1 MRDRISIIVPT
12 KNEPYI
18 ATLVQKLRKIFRNN
32 AEIIVIEKGRKLP
45 KVKAKVVRQRTN
57 GLGNAFLEALKYAHG
72 EIIANLDGDGSHR
85 PEDLKKMIAEMK
97 NADLAIGSRFVRGG
111 KTKDVQHRQIASLF
125 ARKLASFIM
134 GLNIEDSTSGFFVV
148 RREVMEKIKVKK
160 VLGYKMIFPIAYKA
174 QQQNF
179 RIKEVPI
186 TFVGRQAGTS
196 HVSIFKLSGFKEI
209 YNELKMAILLRLGLY

>member
-1 MRDRISIIVPT
+1 MKGKISIIIPT

-18 ATLVQKLRKIFRNN
+18 ATLVNELRKLFPN

-45 KVKAKVVRQRTN
+45 KVKAKVVRQRTK

-85 PEDLKKMIAEMK
+85 TEDLKKMIAQIA
-97 NADLAIGSRFVRGG
+97 NADLVIGSRFVRGG
-111 KTKDVQHRQIASLF
+111 KTKDVQHRQIASLI
-125 ARKLASFIM
+125 ARKIASFIM
-134 GLNIEDSTSGFFVV
+134 GLKIEDSTSGFFVV
-148 RREVMEKIKVKK
+148 RKEVLDKLKIKE
-160 VLGYKMIFPIAYKA
+160 VLGYKIIFPLAYKA

-179 RIKEVPI
+179 KIKEVPI

-196 HVSIFKLSGFKEI
+196 HVSVFKLSGIKEL
-209 YNELKMAILLRLGLY
+209 YSEFKMAILLRLGLY